1 MKNYESRSIKF
12 VWAISYIL
20 IFCIPLLFNI
30 FSNLYANFV
39 FKQNLVSTSEMF
51 LDTVI
56 QNTNSILNESELVT
70 YLISEIPETNE
81 ALSINHPLTGK
92 DEELLKILNLKI
104 NTIISDYKFKLIP
117 CLYLPEIDTVI
128 TPQGVIS
135 FDDYFNKTKEYLS
148 TTESSVSWRTYLTQ
162 STKAKLRQGEEN
174 TLFYSSLINNTEN
187 FNSHNSGCVII
198 QCDSLKNNKLISRGF
213 NYVILNESQIP
224 VVFSTPLYKR
234 KAFKDFD
241 FKNDSSVLIDKTEY
255 FVKYKKDTDY
265 TYISMIS
272 SSELTKP
279 LNNLNALNIIIMLIA
294 LCVGIDFIRYV
305 LNHNYTPIRE
315 IISSLKNNTDAD
327 FKNKKNEL
335 RIITDS
341 VAHLLEENKN
351 INHKLKLQNETLKMH
366 AIASLLK
373 KSYTKNDKLSFSL
386 DFKHSMFVVSVVY
399 IEDYGEYFIDSDTS
413 IQQVEN
419 IKLVNFAIK
428 QILEELLEETGVD
441 VYYTEIDNLLAFILC
456 MDNDVSVQYINA
468 IKQAQMHLRDKLKIQ
483 TTISVSSF
491 INNAS
496 ELSTLYYECLDLLDY
511 RNLSGRYTVITEDYR
526 SKENGTYNFTLE
538 EEVLLKNH
546 ILSGDSSSAI
556 AMVSK
561 ILKSNSSVINN
572 PDILRYLSFDI
583 VSSLL
588 KTCDV
593 ENKGKEYF
601 DKLHEFL
608 KWNDYSVVFE
618 KICDLIKETCM
629 TANNVLSNDIVSNA
643 ISYVKKN
650 YRDKTLSV
658 SKIADNLGITAGY
671 LSDTFAKKQNEKLL
685 DYINKYRIERSK
697 ELLLNP
703 KYTVLEVAE
712 KVGYTNPKTFRR
724 LFKKYTNILPTE
736 FKSLK

>member
-1 MKNYESRSIKF
+1 
-12 VWAISYIL
+12 
-20 IFCIPLLFNI
+20 
-30 FSNLYANFV
+30 
-39 FKQNLVSTSEMF
+39 
-51 LDTVI
+51 
-56 QNTNSILNESELVT
+56 
-70 YLISEIPETNE
+70 
-81 ALSINHPLTGK
+81 
-92 DEELLKILNLKI
+92 
-104 NTIISDYKFKLIP
+104 
-117 CLYLPEIDTVI
+117 
-128 TPQGVIS
+128 
-135 FDDYFNKTKEYLS
+135 
-148 TTESSVSWRTYLTQ
+148 
-162 STKAKLRQGEEN
+162 
-174 TLFYSSLINNTEN
+174 
-187 FNSHNSGCVII
+187 
-198 QCDSLKNNKLISRGF
+198 
-213 NYVILNESQIP
+213 
-224 VVFSTPLYKR
+224 
-234 KAFKDFD
+234 
-241 FKNDSSVLIDKTEY
+241 
-255 FVKYKKDTDY
+255 
-265 TYISMIS
+265 MIS

-618 KICDLIKETCM
+618 KICDLI
-629 TANNVLSNDIVSNA
+629 
-643 ISYVKKN
+643 
-650 YRDKTLSV
+650 
-658 SKIADNLGITAGY
+658 
-671 LSDTFAKKQNEKLL
+671 
-685 DYINKYRIERSK
+685 
-697 ELLLNP
+697 
-703 KYTVLEVAE
+703 
-712 KVGYTNPKTFRR
+712 
-724 LFKKYTNILPTE
+724 
-736 FKSLK
+736 